1 MTMALEDATNPMQG
15 VSGPGKFAKR
25 TDLQYQ
31 STGYGDGVAY
41 DAQKSGAPLANTP
54 DVAGATNTAVRQAA
68 ERSMVSPQES
78 LTPLYAPS
86 MRPDEPIT
94 TGVGVGPGAG
104 PETLSMGKATEKLSD
119 VLVKMLPYDTDGSIA
134 ILYQDALARGN

>member
-1 MTMALEDATNPMQG
+1 MALEDATNPMQG

-31 STGYGDGVAY
+31 STGYGDGVAM
-41 DAQKSGAPLANTP
+41 QQQMQGAPVATSP
-54 DVAGATNTAVRQAA
+54 DVRGATNTAVRQAA
-68 ERSMVSPQES
+68 ERSMVTPQEAM
-78 LTPLYAPS
+78 TPLYAPTQ
-86 MRPDEPIT
+86 RPDEPIT
-94 TGVGVGPGAG
+94 TGVAMGPGAG
-104 PETLSMGKATEKLSD
+104 PEALSMGKATEKLSD